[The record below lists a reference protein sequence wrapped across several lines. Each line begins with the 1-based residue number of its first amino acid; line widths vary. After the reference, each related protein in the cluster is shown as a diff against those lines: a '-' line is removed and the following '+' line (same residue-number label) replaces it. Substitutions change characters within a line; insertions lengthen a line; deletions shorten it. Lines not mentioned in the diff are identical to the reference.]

1 MRYGRLLDLL
11 RLALLAQAAD
21 GVSLDDICAEFS
33 VSRRT
38 AERMRDALLTA
49 LPQIEGVEDGDRRK
63 RWRLPRQ
70 ILQRLVGMSAEELA
84 ALGIAR
90 QLCAREGL
98 SEAANRLAD
107 ISAKLR
113 ASLSDYAARSTATD
127 LEALTE
133 AEGIARRPGPRR
145 RIDPAVWEPLREAVL
160 ACRKVRF
167 RYMSRTTGKA
177 SWQTVEPYGFL
188 YGPAQRYLVAPTEY
202 QQKHVLFAVSG
213 ISGVSIEEDSFTR
226 DPAFSLQDYADRS
239 FGVFQDDVVDVA
251 WKFSP
256 VAAPD
261 AREFL
266 FHPSQQLTDLPDGSL
281 LVRFRAAGQQEMRWH
296 LYQWGSEVE
305 VLEPPGFM
313 G

>member
-1 MRYGRLLDLL
+1 MRYA
-11 RLALLAQAAD
+11 RLAELVRLAFLVDSAA
-21 GVSLDDICAEFS
+21 GVSLDDIRAEFG

-38 AERMRDALLTA
+38 AERMRDALLRA
-49 LPQIEGVEDGDRRK
+49 LPQIEEVEDSDRRK

-70 ILQRLVGMSAEELA
+70 TLQRLVGMSAEELA

-90 QLCAREGL
+90 QLCIREGL
-98 SEAANRLAD
+98 PEVANRLAD
-107 ISAKLR
+107 VSAKLR
-113 ASLSDYAARSTATD
+113 ASLSNSTARSTATD
-127 LEALTE
+127 LDALAE

-167 RYMSRTTGKA
+167 RYLSRTSGKI

-188 YGPAQRYLVAPTEY
+188 YGPAQRYLVALTEY

-213 ISGVSIEEDSFTR
+213 ISDVTIEKASFTR
-226 DPAFSLQDYADRS
+226 DPAFSLRDYADRS
-239 FGVFQDDVVDVA
+239 FGVFQDDVVDVV

-256 VAAPD
+256 IAAPD

-281 LVRFRAAGQQEMRWH
+281 IVRFRAAGQQEMRWH
-296 LYQWGSEVE
+296 LYQWASEVE

-313 G
+313 D